1 MKNLIFN
8 WRPEGLPEDWELL
21 LAADPSQ
28 RIIATYLEKSAF
40 LEARREGEWV
50 GLLLLATTSSA
61 ERGEIVNLSVRPSEQ
76 NQGIGSQLL
85 QQALAYGKRLGYR
98 RMEVATATT
107 SFGPLYLYQKN
118 GFRVTSVEQDYYLK
132 CYDEVLMENGLVVK
146 DRLILT
152 QSL

>member
-40 LEARREGEWV
+40 LEARREGELV

-76 NQGIGSQLL
+76 NQGIGSQLI
-85 QQALAYGKRLGYR
+85 QQALTRLSKDGSCHCDNKLWSIISLSKKRFSRNIG
-98 RMEVATATT
+98 
-107 SFGPLYLYQKN
+107 
-118 GFRVTSVEQDYYLK
+118 
-132 CYDEVLMENGLVVK
+132 
-146 DRLILT
+146 
-152 QSL
+152 